1 MFISWKRLVLAVAV
15 VVGFLAYLYFV
26 ADFGRSRLADAGT
39 QVRQSQA
46 RRILIGDLQQ
56 LLSDAESGHRGFL
69 LTGDPR
75 YLEPLQYAGE
85 RVNQTADELVASYE
99 GEDPDVLESA
109 RRLRYVAGEKLG
121 ELNASVALYRGQ
133 GPEAA
138 LSLARTGAGEKVME
152 KFRNLARAVRD
163 YEAVRVE
170 RALHEWRRQLSIV
183 GWMNLGASVLNIAL
197 LTLAG
202 FVVFRDI
209 RRRSELARELERE
222 RTELANESQARAKE
236 LTEVY
241 GYLQRVQEDERFRLS
256 RGLHDE
262 LGGLLLAARMDV
274 SWLQRHTQSPP
285 EAIQERLMRVQKTL
299 DEGINLKRRVVE
311 ELRPSLLDNMGLL
324 AALRWQMEESCG
336 RAGLKCIENFPDT
349 EPQLLP
355 NAAIALFRVV
365 QEAMVNIVKHAKAKT
380 VEVSLSQ
387 TPTELLLTV
396 RDDGIGIP
404 PGDYLKPQA
413 HGLSGMMHR
422 IYVLGGQLSV
432 ERGARGGTEV
442 RVRVPLANVLAPA
455 SSQDPNLS
463 GKYRRLSTTTTQASV
478 AK

>member
-15 VVGFLAYLYFV
+15 VVGFLAYLYLV

-56 LLSDAESGHRGFL
+56 LLGDAESGHRGYL
-69 LTGDPR
+69 LTGDER

-85 RVNQTADELVASYE
+85 RVNQTADELVASYQ
-99 GEDPDVLESA
+99 GEEQDVVESA
-109 RRLRYVAGEKLG
+109 RRLRYVAGEKIG
-121 ELNASVALYRGQ
+121 ELNASVALYKAQ
-133 GPEAA
+133 GPAAA
-138 LSLARTGAGEKVME
+138 LALTQTDSGEKVME
-152 KFRNLARAVRD
+152 RFRNLARAMRD
-163 YEAVRVE
+163 YEAVRVD
-170 RALHEWRRQLSIV
+170 RALGQWRTELSFV
-183 GWMNLGASVLNIAL
+183 GWMNLGASLLNIAL
-197 LTLAG
+197 VALAG
-202 FVVFRDI
+202 GIVLRDI
-209 RRRSELARELERE
+209 RRRAEQAQQLERE
-222 RTELANESQARAKE
+222 RAALASESKARAKE

-274 SWLQRHTQSPP
+274 SWLQRHA
-285 EAIQERLMRVQKTL
+285 EAPAVTIQERLGRVQKTL

-336 RAGLKCIENFPDT
+336 RAGLKCTEKFPES
-349 EPQLLP
+349 EPPLLP
-355 NAAIALFRVV
+355 NAAIALFRLV
-365 QEAMVNIVKHAKAKT
+365 QEAMVNIVKHAKAT
-380 VEVSLSQ
+380 EVEVSLMQ
-387 TPTELLLTV
+387 TPTELVLTV
-396 RDDGIGIP
+396 RDNGVGIP
-404 PGDYLKPQA
+404 PGDHLKPQA

-422 IYVLGGQLSV
+422 VYVLGGQMSV
-432 ERGARGGTEV
+432 ERGVAGGTEV

-455 SSQDPNLS
+455 SGQDANLS
-463 GKYRRLSTTTTQASV
+463 GRYRTLVQTAP
-478 AK
+478 AAALK

>member
-15 VVGFLAYLYFV
+15 MVGFLAYLYSI
-26 ADFGRSRLADAGT
+26 ADFGRSRLEDAGT
-39 QVRQSQA
+39 AVRLSQA

-56 LLSDAESGHRGFL
+56 LLSDAESGHRGYL

-75 YLEPLQYAGE
+75 YLEPLEYAE
-85 RVNQTADELVASYE
+85 QRVNETADELVASYE
-99 GEDPDVLESA
+99 GENADVLESA
-109 RRLRYVAGEKLG
+109 QTLRYVTGERIG
-121 ELNASVALYRGQ
+121 ELKASVALYREQ

-138 LSLARTGAGEKVME
+138 LALTRTDSGEHAME

-163 YEAVRVE
+163 YEAVRVDG
-170 RALHEWRRQLSIV
+170 ALHEWRHELEVV
-183 GWMNLGASVLNIAL
+183 GWLNVGASLLNVALVALAAGIVL
-197 LTLAG
+197 
-202 FVVFRDI
+202 RDI
-209 RRRSELARELERE
+209 RRRSEQARDLERE
-222 RTELANESQARAKE
+222 RGELASESKARAKE

-262 LGGLLLAARMDV
+262 LGGLLLAARMDI
-274 SWLQRHTQSPP
+274 SWLQRHTDAGS
-285 EAIQERLMRVQKTL
+285 EVIQERLGRVQKTL

-336 RAGLKCIENFPDT
+336 RAGLKCTEHFPET
-349 EPQLLP
+349 EPPLLP

-365 QEAMVNIVKHAKAKT
+365 QEAMVNIVKHAKAT
-380 VEVSLSQ
+380 AVDVSLSQ
-387 TPTELLLTV
+387 TDTELLLTV
-396 RDDGIGIP
+396 RDDGVGIP

-432 ERGARGGTEV
+432 ERGPRGGTEV

-455 SSQDPNLS
+455 SAQDPNVS
-463 GKYRRLSTTTTQASV
+463 GRYRKLVQAPSASAV
-478 AK
+478 K